1 MRKAG
6 EPRITLH
13 PDDAAARGLAD
24 GDEARVFNARGSFVA
39 AVEVSDRVRPGVVAS
54 TKGHWLKNVRGGA
67 NVNATVEER
76 DADMGG
82 GAVFHDN
89 RVEVEHSQQGDQAR
103 RAAGGRA
110 AAVGLRAR

>member
-1 MRKAG
+1 M
-6 EPRITLH
+6 
-13 PDDAAARGLAD
+13 
-24 GDEARVFNARGSFVA
+24 FNARGSFLA
-39 AVEVSDRVRPGVVAS
+39 EVEVSDRVRPGVIAS

-89 RVEVEHSQQGDQAR
+89 RVRSSG
-103 RAAGGRA
+103 
-110 AAVGLRAR
+110 